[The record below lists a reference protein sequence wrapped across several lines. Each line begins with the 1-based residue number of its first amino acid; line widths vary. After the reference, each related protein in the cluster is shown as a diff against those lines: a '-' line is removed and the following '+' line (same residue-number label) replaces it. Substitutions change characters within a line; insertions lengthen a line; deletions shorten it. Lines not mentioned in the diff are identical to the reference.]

1 MKRTV
6 LTFGLLSAAVSVAMM
21 LTAMPLIDA
30 VGYTVSDVLGYASMV
45 VTALVLFFGV
55 RSYREKVHPGGMGFG
70 RALTVG
76 LAIAL
81 VASLAYLVV
90 FQLVYFRLWPE
101 LGARYEACM
110 IERAHLAGGSAE
122 EIAAAAEQ
130 AHSLRRLYDRPLTNA
145 ALALAAPLTI
155 GVVAATLSAAVL
167 GRRRPTD
174 PDPGES
180 A

>member
-6 LTFGLLSAAVSVAMM
+6 LSFGLLSAAVSVAMM

-30 VGYTVSDVLGYASMV
+30 VGYTVSDLLGYASMV
-45 VTALVLFFGV
+45 LAALVLFFGV
-55 RSYREKVHPGGMGFG
+55 RSYREKVHPGRMGFG

-90 FQLVYFRLWPE
+90 FQVVYFGLWPE

-110 IERAHLAGGSAE
+110 IERAQLAGGGTE
-122 EIAAAAEQ
+122 EIAAAVEQ
-130 AHSLRRLYDRPLTNA
+130 ARTLRRLYDRPLTNA
-145 ALALAAPLTI
+145 GLALAAPLTV
-155 GVVAATLSAAVL
+155 GVVAAILSAAVL
-167 GRRRPTD
+167 GRRRPAD
-174 PDPGES
+174 SGERS
-180 A
+180 